1 MLLAADRYVD
11 REFVAQG
18 GMARVYRARRSDS
31 PRVIALREIP
41 GGPGSADRI
50 HSESRGAEIQRALC
64 EIDDRVPR
72 VFDTFVSDAG
82 WFYVEMEFV
91 DGEDLAALI
100 ERGPLPV
107 AEAVRIARE
116 VFDFLRIAHSTP
128 VSVDG
133 ERREQQLHGDLA
145 PKNIRLTPDGAVKI
159 LDFGIAKGLQATATA
174 VMFGSY
180 GYISPER
187 LRTGRMGTSDD
198 FWSAGVVLY
207 EMLAGRRAFNGSNEE
222 IALALNERR
231 PPLPLDD
238 QIPRAV
244 RLIVSKLLAWDPAF
258 RYPDATTVLA
268 DLDAFTSGEPTR
280 AETETDD
287 SRTRVVSAHDQSG
300 LPFDFAQGRRPMTLP
315 AVPPL
320 PAEIQPTTR
329 ISPTKRR
336 PPSRASRVT
345 RKVVALSLLGIVIMI
360 GAHEQTIGSEVH
372 DTMRMAFADPGN
384 LDELVKSYESLRDR
398 AWFSST
404 TSELGEFLSERLTLD
419 AATMLKDF
427 RNDDPRLETQ
437 FRPAAIKLAR
447 AARINPD
454 NKSARAWLRCAQ
466 GHLAR
471 IDGENA
477 RGPERRQAL
486 LRAVSLFEEAS
497 RLDSSLPDPYL
508 GLARVYTYLLPDAD
522 LARRAVAAA
531 EQRGHKP
538 GRREHTELGD
548 LSKSAVEDL
557 VKQARQLRGTASEEL
572 LLMRARAEADTA
584 IDEYRQA
591 GDYANSSRYARDL
604 ERAVYV
610 IDARLQSI
618 RAPEI
623 EAVDTAS
630 ATEAPL
636 PQEQ

>member
-1 MLLAADRYVD
+1 MQLAADRYVD

-18 GMARVYRARRSDS
+18 GMARVYRARLTDP
-31 PRVIALREIP
+31 PRVVALREIP

-64 EIDDRVPR
+64 AIDGRVPQ
-72 VFDTFVSDAG
+72 VFDTYVSDSG
-82 WFYVEMEFV
+82 WFYVEMEFI
-91 DGEDLAALI
+91 DGEDLAALV

-107 AEAVRIARE
+107 TEAVRIARE
-116 VFDFLRIAHSTP
+116 IFDFLRIAHSTT

-133 ERREQQLHGDLA
+133 ERRDQQLHGDLA
-145 PKNIRLTPDGAVKI
+145 PKNIRLTREGAVKI

-231 PPLPLDD
+231 PPLPLGDE
-238 QIPRAV
+238 IPRAL

-258 RYPDATTVLA
+258 RYPDATAVLT
-268 DLDAFTSGEPTR
+268 DLDAFTNGEPTR
-280 AETETDD
+280 AETDTDD
-287 SRTRVVSAHDQSG
+287 CRTRVVPARAHSG
-300 LPFDFAQGRRPMTLP
+300 PAFDVAQDRRPIALP
-315 AVPPL
+315 AVPAL
-320 PAEIQPTTR
+320 PVEVQPTTR
-329 ISPTKRR
+329 ISPAKRR
-336 PPSRASRVT
+336 PSSAASKVL
-345 RKVVALSLLGIVIMI
+345 RKVVALGALGIVVMI
-360 GAHEQTIGSEVH
+360 GAHEQTIGNEVR
-372 DTMRMAFADPGN
+372 DTMRMAVADPGN
-384 LDELVKSYESLRDR
+384 LDELVRSYESLRTR
-398 AWFSST
+398 AWFSGT
-404 TSELGEFLSERLTLD
+404 TSDLGEFLSERLVMD

-437 FRPAAIKLAR
+437 FKPAAIKLAR

-454 NKSARAWLRCAQ
+454 NRSARAWLRYAQ

-486 LRAVSLFEEAS
+486 LRSVSLFEEAS

-531 EQRGHKP
+531 EQRGHRP

-548 LSKSAVEDL
+548 LSRSAVEDL
-557 VKQARQLRGTASEEL
+557 VKQARQLRGTASEEP

-623 EAVDTAS
+623 EAVDTAV
-630 ATEAPL
+630 AETL
-636 PQEQ
+636 PNEQ

>member
-1 MLLAADRYVD
+1 MQLAVDRYVD

-18 GMARVYRARRSDS
+18 GMARVYRARRSDP

-64 EIDDRVPR
+64 AIDARVPQ
-72 VFDTFVSDAG
+72 VFDTYVSDSG
-82 WFYVEMEFV
+82 WFYVEMEFI
-91 DGEDLAALI
+91 DGEDLAAVI

-116 VFDFLRIAHSTP
+116 IFDFLRIAHSTT

-133 ERREQQLHGDLA
+133 ERRDQQLHGDLA
-145 PKNIRLTPDGAVKI
+145 PKNIRLTHDGAVKI

-198 FWSAGVVLY
+198 FWSAGIVLY
-207 EMLAGRRAFNGSNEE
+207 EMLTGQRAFNGSNEE

-231 PPLPLDD
+231 PPLPLGDG
-238 QIPRAV
+238 IPRAL

-258 RYPDATTVLA
+258 RYPDATAVLA
-268 DLDAFTSGEPTR
+268 DLDAFASGQPTR

-287 SRTRVVSAHDQSG
+287 SRTRVVSAQDHSG
-300 LPFDFAQGRRPMTLP
+300 PQPIALP

-320 PAEIQPTTR
+320 PLEIQPTTR
-329 ISPTKRR
+329 ISPAKRR
-336 PPSRASRVT
+336 PSSPAS
-345 RKVVALSLLGIVIMI
+345 KVVRKIVALGALGLVIMV
-360 GAHEQTIGSEVH
+360 GAHEQTIGNEVR
-372 DTMRMAFADPGN
+372 DTMRMAVADPGN
-384 LDELVKSYESLRDR
+384 LDELVKSYESLRTR
-398 AWFSST
+398 AWFSGT
-404 TSELGEFLSERLTLD
+404 TSDLGEFLSERLTMD

-454 NKSARAWLRCAQ
+454 NRSARAWLRYAQ

-471 IDGENA
+471 IDGEDA

-548 LSKSAVEDL
+548 LSRSAVEDL
-557 VKQARQLRGTASEEL
+557 VKQARQLRGTTSEEP

-591 GDYANSSRYARDL
+591 GDYANSSRFARDL

-610 IDARLQSI
+610 IDERLQSI

-623 EAVDTAS
+623 EAVDTA
-630 ATEAPL
+630 AAETL
-636 PQEQ
+636 PHEQ

>member
-18 GMARVYRARRSDS
+18 GMARVYRARRSDPS
-31 PRVIALREIP
+31 RVIALREIP

-91 DGEDLAALI
+91 DGEDLAAVI

-145 PKNIRLTPDGAVKI
+145 PKNIRLTREGAVKI

-238 QIPRAV
+238 QIPRAL

-287 SRTRVVSAHDQSG
+287 SRTRVVSAPDQSG
-300 LPFDFAQGRRPMTLP
+300 ARPMTLP

-320 PAEIQPTTR
+320 PIEIQPTTR
-329 ISPTKRR
+329 ISPTRRR
-336 PPSRASRVT
+336 PPSTGSRVT
-345 RKVVALSLLGIVIMI
+345 RKVIALGVLGIVIMI
-360 GAHEQTIGSEVH
+360 GAHEQTIGSEAH
-372 DTMRMAFADPGN
+372 DTMRMALADPGN
-384 LDELVKSYESLRDR
+384 LDDLVKSYESLRDR
-398 AWFSST
+398 AWFSSS

-454 NKSARAWLRCAQ
+454 NKSARAWLRYAQ

-471 IDGENA
+471 LDGENA

-508 GLARVYTYLLPDAD
+508 GLARVYAYLLPDAD

-548 LSKSAVEDL
+548 LSKSAAEDL

-623 EAVDTAS
+623 EAVDTA
-630 ATEAPL
+630 AAETL